1 MAARLGRVVLQ
12 DRRQHG
18 VHPAAR
24 TGQQVGV
31 ERGGD
36 DLVANAQ
43 RGRWFARLSFA
54 EPASRR
60 RALAGGATGVAG
72 PARCTFGGRQ
82 AFAGPR

>member
-1 MAARLGRVVLQ
+1 MAARLGRVVRQ

-24 TGQQVGV
+24 AGKQVGV

-43 RGRWFARLSFA
+43 RGRWLARPSFDR
-54 EPASRR
+54 PAPRR
-60 RALAGGATGVAG
+60 RALTGAPSAGAPAGG
-72 PARCTFGGRQ
+72 TFPGRG